1 MIVMYNEGV
10 VCMGY
15 ALVVE
20 CVDMWVIACVSCV
33 CSCPN
38 IVCRSQATPTP
49 QQAPPT
55 SHQSMSL
62 QSSILAPVEVVLPLH
77 ISHVVLCEG
86 FGAQALELV
95 LSFLYT
101 GSVDINEGSP
111 YVSYGLVVWLQIGP
125 RVQCTDESVVCVS
138 TAGCVTWV
146 VAGLW
151 QSHGQAN

>member
-1 MIVMYNEGV
+1 MIVMYNEGI

-15 ALVVE
+15 TLVVE
-20 CVDMWVIACVSCV
+20 CVDMWVIACLSCV

-38 IVCRSQATPTP
+38 IVCRSQATPTAQP
-49 QQAPPT
+49 APPT
-55 SHQSMSL
+55 SHLSMSL

-86 FGAQALELV
+86 FGAQALELL

-111 YVSYGLVVWLQIGP
+111 YVRLWACAVATDRSS
-125 RVQCTDESVVCVS
+125 CTVYR
-138 TAGCVTWV
+138 
-146 VAGLW
+146 
-151 QSHGQAN
+151 

>member
-1 MIVMYNEGV
+1 MYGV
-10 VCMGY
+10 YTCSRVCGY
-15 ALVVE
+15 VGY
-20 CVDMWVIACVSCV
+20 CMVSCV

-38 IVCRSQATPTP
+38 IVCRSQATLTP

-86 FGAQALELV
+86 FGTQALELV

-111 YVSYGLVVWLQIGP
+111 YVRLWACAVATDRPSCTVYRGECSVCEHCWL
-125 RVQCTDESVVCVS
+125 CDL
-138 TAGCVTWV
+138 GCSRV
-146 VAGLW
+146 VAITRPG
-151 QSHGQAN
+151 

>member
-1 MIVMYNEGV
+1 MCRHALLPSSCMIVMYNEGI

-15 ALVVE
+15 TVE
-20 CVDMWVIACVSCV
+20 CVDMWVIACLSWV

-38 IVCRSQATPTP
+38 IVYRSQATPP

-86 FGAQALELV
+86 FGAEALELV

-111 YVSYGLVVWLQIGP
+111 YVS
-125 RVQCTDESVVCVS
+125 
-138 TAGCVTWV
+138 
-146 VAGLW
+146 
-151 QSHGQAN
+151 